1 MGTGAQCYNNIT
13 ENYYL
18 VYLQVGSKWSVYL
31 LCDTDLFQ
39 QKGTF
44 FPAVI
49 HYRQLWLVYRPMHF
63 LNQLNTWCFIN
74 EITIKSHNVITEIV
88 QFILNNVLEKKN
100 LEKVTYFELLQLHSS
115 SHDGKLFELI
125 VKFGF

>member
-44 FPAVI
+44 FTAVI

-63 LNQLNTWCFIN
+63 LHQLNTWCFIN
-74 EITIKSHNVITEIV
+74 EITMKSHNVITEVV
-88 QFILNNVLEKKN
+88 QFYTQQCFREKI
-100 LEKVTYFELLQLHSS
+100 LEKVTYFELLQLPFLQS
-115 SHDGKLFELI
+115 
-125 VKFGF
+125 VTCNWT

>member
-1 MGTGAQCYNNIT
+1 MVGTGAQCYNNIT
-13 ENYYL
+13 ENHYL

-44 FPAVI
+44 FTAVI
-49 HYRQLWLVYRPMHF
+49 HYRQHGIYGPMHF
-63 LNQLNTWCFIN
+63 LHQLNTWCFID
-74 EITIKSHNVITEIV
+74 EITMKSNNVITEVV

-100 LEKVTYFELLQLHSS
+100 LEKVTYFELLQLPFFA
-115 SHDGKLFELI
+115 DCYM
-125 VKFGF
+125 